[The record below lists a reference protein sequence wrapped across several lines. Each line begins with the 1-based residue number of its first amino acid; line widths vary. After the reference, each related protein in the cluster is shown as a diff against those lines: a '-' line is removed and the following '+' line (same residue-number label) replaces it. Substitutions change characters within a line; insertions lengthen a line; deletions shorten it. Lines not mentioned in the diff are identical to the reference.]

1 MDLMSFMA
9 MNPCHDIDNMHTLYM
24 DHSDYHDIMDPCW
37 IIIESLWIIGVD
49 CLHQSMA
56 GRPVCLPGSER
67 GKALAISWRLQWMQ
81 LVGGAVPMC
90 RQLRD
95 PDFWMVFPW
104 FCHGFPMVFLG
115 KMAKWQFSS
124 LSRFGICR
132 NNCGAALVCCSQT
145 LLSLVFEWTALIS
158 RWGPW

>member
-67 GKALAISWRLQWMQ
+67 GKHWPYLDGCSECSWSEEQYQ
-81 LVGGAVPMC
+81 CVGSWGIPIFGWFSH
-90 RQLRD
+90 
-95 PDFWMVFPW
+95 DFAMVFPW
-104 FCHGFPMVFLG
+104 FSWE
-115 KMAKWQFSS
+115 KWQNGNSVHYRCLAYAGIIVVLLWCVAHRHYLAWSS
-124 LSRFGICR
+124 
-132 NNCGAALVCCSQT
+132 N
-145 LLSLVFEWTALIS
+145 
-158 RWGPW
+158 GPLW